1 MTDQPGQPAQYAD
14 EAHRYRLDSRIA
26 TGGMGVV
33 WRATDTRLNR
43 PVAVKVL
50 KHEYADDPQFRTRF
64 DTEARNAAALQHPGI
79 AGVFDYSSAP
89 GGAADS
95 GSPYLVMELV
105 EGQPLS
111 ALLVQARDAGRTL
124 DPAVVRD
131 LLTQTADALA
141 VAHRAAIV
149 HRDIKP
155 ANLIVTP
162 DRRVKV
168 TDFGIA
174 RAADDAQITRTGAVM
189 GTPQYLSPEQARGN
203 PSTPASD
210 VYSLGVV
217 GFECLTGRR
226 PFEADTAVATALAH
240 LQQPIPDLPDDLPED
255 LRTVIR
261 RALAKDPAER
271 YADGAQIAAALRG
284 ASVAPPAAAA
294 PLPPTGPDATAVLP
308 ATPAQP
314 MGIEP
319 AAAAVPAAATPRLDR
334 PSAYEGSPAPAK
346 QTKTVLPVVLIV
358 LLLVAAAITAVVLL
372 LGQGDDDPSSDDATT
387 RDTAASSRTT
397 SEATTSE
404 PTTPPTSEEPET
416 VVVDPDDYV
425 GRDRFDVEAE
435 LQRAGLNVRLFED
448 ANPGDQAQD
457 TVASLSPT
465 GELSENDSI
474 DLHYWGPPEPSE
486 PPTTETTTPTET
498 GGTGGTGG
506 TNTRGT
512 EATEGG
518 SR

>member
-1 MTDQPGQPAQYAD
+1 MTDQPGQPEQFAD

-79 AGVFDYSSAP
+79 AGVFDYSSDP
-89 GGAADS
+89 HGPDGS
-95 GSPYLVMELV
+95 VSPYLVMELV

-111 ALLVQARDAGRTL
+111 ALLAQARDAGRAL

-149 HRDIKP
+149 HRDVKP

-217 GFECLTGRR
+217 AFECLTGRR
-226 PFEADTAVATALAH
+226 PFEADTPVATALAH
-240 LQQPIPDLPDDLPED
+240 IQQPIPDLPEDIPED
-255 LRTVIR
+255 LRTIVR

-271 YADGAQIAAALRG
+271 YADGAALAAALRG
-284 ASVAPPAAAA
+284 AEVAPPAGRAAS
-294 PLPPTGPDATAVLP
+294 PSDRRRPPYCRPRRRIRSPPPSRLLTGPRPTK
-308 ATPAQP
+308 
-314 MGIEP
+314 
-319 AAAAVPAAATPRLDR
+319 AARHPRR
-334 PSAYEGSPAPAK
+334 RSPG
-346 QTKTVLPVVLIV
+346 TCF
-358 LLLVAAAITAVVLL
+358 
-372 LGQGDDDPSSDDATT
+372 PSS
-387 RDTAASSRTT
+387 
-397 SEATTSE
+397 
-404 PTTPPTSEEPET
+404 
-416 VVVDPDDYV
+416 
-425 GRDRFDVEAE
+425 
-435 LQRAGLNVRLFED
+435 
-448 ANPGDQAQD
+448 
-457 TVASLSPT
+457 
-465 GELSENDSI
+465 
-474 DLHYWGPPEPSE
+474 
-486 PPTTETTTPTET
+486 
-498 GGTGGTGG
+498 
-506 TNTRGT
+506 
-512 EATEGG
+512 
-518 SR
+518 

>member
-1 MTDQPGQPAQYAD
+1 MTDQYAD
-14 EAHRYRLDSRIA
+14 DAHRYRLDSRIA

-79 AGVFDYSSAP
+79 AGVFDYSSDP
-89 GGAADS
+89 KGD
-95 GSPYLVMELV
+95 GSPYIVMELV
-105 EGQPLS
+105 DGQPLS
-111 ALLVQARDAGRTL
+111 ALLAQARDAGRTL

-149 HRDIKP
+149 HRDVKP

-226 PFEADTAVATALAH
+226 PFEAETAVATALAH
-240 LQQPIPDLPDDLPED
+240 LQQPIPDLPEDLPED
-255 LRTVIR
+255 LRAIVR

-271 YADGAQIAAALRG
+271 YADGAELASALRG
-284 ASVAPPAAAA
+284 AEVPPPAA
-294 PLPPTGPDATAVLP
+294 PLPPVAPDATAVLP

-314 MGIEP
+314 LRP
-319 AAAAVPAAATPRLDR
+319 AGAAVPAAGAAAATPRLDR
-334 PSAYEGSPAPAK
+334 PAAYAGDPAP
-346 QTKTVLPVVLIV
+346 TKKSKSVLPVVLIV
-358 LLLVAAAITAVVLL
+358 LLLVAAAIAAVVLL
-372 LGQGDDDPSSDDATT
+372 LGQDDEEPSSGSDDPTT
-387 RDTAASSRTT
+387 RATSRATSQTTAET
-397 SEATTSE
+397 TTSE
-404 PTTPPTSEEPET
+404 PTTPTTTVAET
-416 VVVDPDDYV
+416 VNIDPADYI
-425 GRDRFDVEAE
+425 GRDRFEVEAD
-435 LQRAGLNVRLFED
+435 LNRLGLPVQFVEE
-448 ANPGDQAQD
+448 ANPGDEEEG
-457 TVASLSPT
+457 TVASLNPT
-465 GELSENDSI
+465 GAVEVGETI
-474 DLHYWGPPEPSE
+474 EVHWWGAPPP
-486 PPTTETTTPTET
+486 PVTTPTTETTAPTET
-498 GGTGGTGG
+498 ASTDTGI
-506 TNTRGT
+506 T
-512 EATEGG
+512 ESTEGDNG
-518 SR
+518 

>member
-1 MTDQPGQPAQYAD
+1 MTDQPGQPEQFAD

-79 AGVFDYSSAP
+79 AGVFDYSSDP
-89 GGAADS
+89 GGPADS
-95 GSPYLVMELV
+95 ASPYLVMELV

-149 HRDIKP
+149 HRDVKP

-226 PFEADTAVATALAH
+226 PFEADSPVATALAH
-240 LQQPIPDLPDDLPED
+240 LQQPVPDLPDDLPED
-255 LRTVIR
+255 LRTIVR

-271 YADGAQIAAALRG
+271 YADGAELAAALRG
-284 ASVAPPAAAA
+284 AEVGMRAAAA
-294 PLPPTGPDATAVLP
+294 PPDDATAVLP

-314 MGIEP
+314 VAPVPVGAEP
-319 AAAAVPAAATPRLDR
+319 PTGPTHRLDR
-334 PSAYEGSPAPAK
+334 AVPFEGEEPK
-346 QTKTVLPVVLIV
+346 KRDRRNVLPIVLIV
-358 LLLVAAAITAVVLL
+358 LLLVAAAIAAVVLL
-372 LGQGDDDPSSDDATT
+372 LGQDDDEPSSSNDDRSPSRRTSQATT
-387 RDTAASSRTT
+387 AT
-397 SEATTSE
+397 SETSESE
-404 PTTPPTSEEPET
+404 PTTPETSEDT
-416 VVVDPDDYV
+416 AVFIDADDYI
-425 GRDRFDVEAE
+425 GRDVAEVERE
-435 LQRAGLNVRLFED
+435 LQLLGLRPRLFED
-448 ANPGDQAQD
+448 ANPGGETEDEVLSVNPAGELNEGD
-457 TVASLSPT
+457 TV
-465 GELSENDSI
+465 DV
-474 DLHYWGPPEPSE
+474 HYWGPPPAPETT
-486 PPTTETTTPTET
+486 PTTETTPPDETTSTET
-498 GGTGGTGG
+498 VTSLS
-506 TNTRGT
+506 
-512 EATEGG
+512 TEGDNG
-518 SR
+518 

>member
-1 MTDQPGQPAQYAD
+1 MTDQPGQPEQFAD

-79 AGVFDYSSAP
+79 AGVFDYSSDP
-89 GGAADS
+89 HGDE
-95 GSPYLVMELV
+95 SPYLVMELV

-111 ALLVQARDAGRTL
+111 ALLAQARDAGRTL

-149 HRDIKP
+149 HRDVKP

-217 GFECLTGRR
+217 AFECLTGRR
-226 PFEADTAVATALAH
+226 PFEADSPVATALAH
-240 LQQPIPDLPDDLPED
+240 IQQPIPDLPEDIPED
-255 LRTVIR
+255 LRTIVR
-261 RALAKDPAER
+261 RALTKDPAER
-271 YADGAQIAAALRG
+271 YADGAALAAAFRG
-284 ASVAPPAAAA
+284 AEVAPPATAA
-294 PLPPTGPDATAVLP
+294 PAVPLGPEATAVLP
-308 ATPAQP
+308 AAPADP
-314 MGIEP
+314 EP
-319 AAAAVPAAATPRLDR
+319 APIAALDR
-334 PSAYEGSPAPAK
+334 PTAYEGSPPPEK
-346 QTKTVLPVVLIV
+346 KKSRNVLPIVLIV
-358 LLLVAAAITAVVLL
+358 LLLVAAAIAAGVLL
-372 LGQGDDDPSSDDATT
+372 FGQDDEEPSSSNSSSSDSPT
-387 RDTAASSRTT
+387 RRT
-397 SEATTSE
+397 SEVSSATSETSSSE
-404 PTTPPTSEEPET
+404 PTTPTTTAEET
-416 VVVDPDDYV
+416 VTVDADDYI
-425 GRDRFDVEAE
+425 GRDRFEVEAE
-435 LQRAGLNVRLFED
+435 LQRMGLVVRLFED
-448 ANPGDQAQD
+448 ENPGGETPD
-457 TVASLSPT
+457 TVASLNPT
-465 GELSENDSI
+465 GELLVGDPI
-474 DLHYWGPPEPSE
+474 DLHYWGPEVVTT
-486 PPTTETTTPTET
+486 PTTETTEPTDTSGTET
-498 GGTGGTGG
+498 ATTD
-506 TNTRGT
+506 
-512 EATEGG
+512 ATEGESG
-518 SR
+518 